1 MKTLNNIIIKDTFKK
16 LRNIKYLE
24 KVVAEEA
31 TTFFLSADKKAKYVE
46 FEFIISGNDIRG
58 TNALTYYNEFKINS
72 WKQPAEGIIE
82 NYVVDMVKKFGE
94 PLTPNERGRIHELAE
109 ELVHKHLEDVYIGF
123 RGVPGKGD
131 LQKLPKV
138 WWQKN

>member
-24 KVVAEEA
+24 KVVTEEA
-31 TTFFLSADKKAKYVE
+31 VDFFKSADRRAEYVE
-46 FEFIISGNDIRG
+46 FEFIISGSDIRG
-58 TNALTYYNEFKINS
+58 TNALTFYNKYKIDS
-72 WKQPAEGIIE
+72 WQQPAENIIE
-82 NYVVDMVKKFGE
+82 NHMRNMVKKFGE

-109 ELVHKHLEDVYIGF
+109 ELVHGHLEDVYIGF
-123 RGVPGKGD
+123 KGVPGKGD
-131 LQKLPKV
+131 LQKLPGM